1 MKKRFFNLQLFAD
14 DAAAESAATEAQA
27 EAAAEQGNSTEQKK
41 EPETAAEAKK
51 AEPKY
56 TDADLNRI
64 LNGKFAEWAQKR
76 DKEVSEAKKLAEM
89 NAQEKAEYSLK
100 QEKEAHAETQKKLD
114 ALERKDALAEM
125 SKTARKMLSDE
136 GINIPDEL
144 LSFIVTTDAEETKPA
159 VTGFTKL
166 FKSAVEAAA
175 KENAKGTTPK
185 LITNNGDALSE
196 IEKRIAKYN

>member
-1 MKKRFFNLQLFAD
+1 MKKRFFDLQLFAED
-14 DAAAESAATEAQA
+14 VTSAATETQA

-51 AEPKY
+51 DEPKY
-56 TDADLNRI
+56 TDADLDRIINRTI
-64 LNGKFAEWAQKR
+64 AKERAAQEKKVAEAQ
-76 DKEVSEAKKLAEM
+76 KLAEM

-100 QEKEAHAETQKKLD
+100 QEQEAHAETQKKLD

-144 LSFIVTTDAEETKPA
+144 LSFIVTTDAEETKTA

-175 KENAKGTTPK
+175 KENARGTTPK

-196 IEKRIAKYN
+196 IEKRIAKYE

>member
-1 MKKRFFNLQLFAD
+1 MKKRFFDLQLFAEN
-14 DAAAESAATEAQA
+14 AAAESAATETQA
-27 EAAAEQGNSTEQKK
+27 EAAAEQGNSTDQKK
-41 EPETAAEAKK
+41 EPETAAEPKK

-56 TDADLNRI
+56 TDEDLDRI
-64 LNGKFAEWAQKR
+64 ISKKFAELQAKSEKKVAEAQ
-76 DKEVSEAKKLAEM
+76 KLAEM

-100 QEKEAHAETQKKLD
+100 QEQEAHAETQKKLD
-114 ALERKDALAEM
+114 ALELKDALAEM

-144 LSFIVTTDAEETKPA
+144 LSFIVTTDAEETKTA

-166 FKSAVEAAA
+166 FKAAVETAA

-185 LITNNGDALSE
+185 LITNNGDPLSE

>member
-1 MKKRFFNLQLFAD
+1 MKKRFFNLQLFAEDVTDPVTTDPTADVVTEPGKTLD
-14 DAAAESAATEAQA
+14 DKKPGATAEP
-27 EAAAEQGNSTEQKK
+27 KK
-41 EPETAAEAKK
+41 D
-51 AEPKY
+51 EPKY
-56 TDADLNRI
+56 TDADLDRIINRTI
-64 LNGKFAEWAQKR
+64 AKERAAQEKKVAEAQ
-76 DKEVSEAKKLAEM
+76 KLAEM

-100 QEKEAHAETQKKLD
+100 QEQEAHAETQKKLD

-144 LSFIVTTDAEETKPA
+144 LSFIVTTDAEETKTA
-159 VTGFTKL
+159 VSGFSKL
-166 FKSAVEAAA
+166 FKAAVEAAA
-175 KENAKGTTPK
+175 KENARGTTPK